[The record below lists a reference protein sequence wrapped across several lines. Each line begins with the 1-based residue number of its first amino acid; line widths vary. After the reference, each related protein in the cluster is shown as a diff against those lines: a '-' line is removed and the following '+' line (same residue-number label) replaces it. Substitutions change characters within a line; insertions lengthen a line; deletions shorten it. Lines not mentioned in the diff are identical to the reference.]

1 MMRYVALIII
11 GLVELTPAQWIA
23 NSAEPADWVTAIN
36 RKRCLHNQFQTVQ
49 WSEFL
54 KNISRDAAS
63 VNAICSSSDV
73 SYVYLQNST
82 AVTSDDG
89 AAYSGFSFHIEPGV
103 SGRDTAAKVVDAWY
117 SAGLNECS
125 GSSGSGLTLPGC
137 VEDDNSTVTD
147 TEDTTDDTSDDAQF
161 VFMAMIS
168 TSTKYVGCYRCDEGA
183 ADSSANSFTSLRVIC
198 TFKGVSDSCPNISD
212 CSSCHDWEEQ
222 SCASETI
229 NAVNSTATEGDCT
242 VSVENLPVTAIPNN
256 ATSSDDDDL
265 SDEAIALISVAV
277 VLFVLVMI
285 LLYFRWEW
293 VRVHVL
299 GKHSRKYIENKKQ
312 AQKANQASLRATQRS
327 VREVQSKRAGS
338 SIRHPAT
345 DEIFN
350 PQFGLHEAAKSGK
363 SMSALDHLD
372 RRFELRARGSTARRN
387 RGKVTELDSGTGQKY
402 SVMQSSDASVGDAT
416 F

>member
-1 MMRYVALIII
+1 MRRVALTIV
-11 GLVELTPAQWIA
+11 GLVELTRAQWIS
-23 NSAEPADWVTAIN
+23 NSVEPADWENAIN
-36 RKRCLHNQFQTVQ
+36 RKRCLHNQFQSVE
-49 WSEFL
+49 WREFL
-54 KNISRDAAS
+54 YNVSRDAAN
-63 VNAICSSSDV
+63 VNGICSSSDV

-82 AVTSDDG
+82 AATSDTG
-89 AAYSGFSFHIEPGV
+89 VTYSGFSFHIEPGV

-125 GSSGSGLTLPGC
+125 GASGSGLKLPGC
-137 VEDDNSTVTD
+137 VEDDNSTVAD
-147 TEDTTDDTSDDAQF
+147 TQDTTDTTSDDAQF

-168 TSTKYVGCYRCDEGA
+168 TSTKYVGCYRCNEGA
-183 ADSSANSFTSLRVIC
+183 ANASASSSTSLRVIC

-222 SCASETI
+222 SCASEKITV
-229 NAVNSTATEGDCT
+229 VNSTATEGDCA
-242 VSVENLPVTAIPNN
+242 VSVENLLVTAIPNN
-256 ATSSDDDDL
+256 ETRADDDDEL

-277 VLFVLVMI
+277 VLFVLIMI
-285 LLYFRWEW
+285 FLYFRWEW
-293 VRVHVL
+293 IRVHVL

-327 VREVQSKRAGS
+327 VREVQSKRTGA

-350 PQFGLHEAAKSGK
+350 PQFGLQEAGKSGK